1 MLGAGAIL
9 KTMEILTKIFAVIG
23 LVVVAAVLMA
33 LPTMWL
39 WNWLMPTIFGLIKIG
54 FWQALGL
61 NLLAGIL
68 FKSSSSSSK

>member
-1 MLGAGAIL
+1 MIALGFL
-9 KTMEILTKIFAVIG
+9 FA
-23 LVVVAAVLMA
+23 LLMA

-61 NLLAGIL
+61 NILTGIL
-68 FKSSSSSSK
+68 FRNNHSGSK